1 MALENPKTK
10 VQKPADAPT
19 RYAVAGVLLSLLVM
33 TAFTLIGPK
42 RFPETPFRPELI
54 LDKPVP
60 DFRLNL
66 LADTGKTGERI
77 GPLTYQGK
85 NRVVLYFLSGQ
96 CGMCRMTNP
105 RVIKWLQSDAGRG
118 VTLLGVRCNALDKP
132 AEMQKWAETNHLP
145 FPILNDERGMT
156 SAYFQVA
163 HTPTF
168 AVIDK
173 QGILR
178 YLGAFDDNLEEADVK
193 RRFVPEALAALN
205 AGQPVAVK
213 SHVALGCAITSLKDS
228 VR

>member
-1 MALENPKTK
+1 MSVQNPKPK
-10 VQKPADAPT
+10 IQKPADAPS
-19 RYAVAGVLLSLLVM
+19 RYAVAGVLLSLAVM
-33 TAFTLIGPK
+33 IAFTLIGPK
-42 RFPETPFRPELI
+42 HFPETPFRPELI

-66 LADTGKTGERI
+66 LSDVGKKGERI
-77 GPLTYQGK
+77 GPLTFQGK
-85 NRVVLYFLSGQ
+85 KTVVLYFLSGQ

-105 RVIKWLQSDAGRG
+105 RVIRWIQSDAGRD
-118 VTLLGVRCNALDKP
+118 VALLGVRCNALDTP
-132 AEMQKWAETNHLP
+132 AEMQKWAETKRLP

-168 AVIDK
+168 AIIDRR
-173 QGILR
+173 GILR
-178 YLGAFDDNLEEADVK
+178 YLGAFDDNLEEAEVK
-193 RRFVPEALAALN
+193 RRFAPDALAALA

-228 VR
+228 VH

>member
-1 MALENPKTK
+1 MASQNPKSK
-10 VQKPADAPT
+10 IQNPDAAPT
-19 RYAVAGVLLSLLVM
+19 RYALVGVLLSLCVM
-33 TAFTLIGPK
+33 AAFTLIGPK
-42 RFPETPFRPELI
+42 HFPETPFRPELI

-66 LADTGKTGERI
+66 LADAGKTGERI

-85 NRVVLYFLSGQ
+85 KTVVLYFLSGQ

-105 RVIKWLQSDAGRG
+105 RVVRWLQSDAARDA
-118 VTLLGVRCNALDKP
+118 VLLGVRCNALDKP
-132 AEMQKWAETNHLP
+132 AEMQKWAKTNHLP

-168 AVIDK
+168 AIIDK
-173 QGILR
+173 RGILR
-178 YLGAFDDNLEEADVK
+178 YLGAFDDNLEEADVR
-193 RRFVPEALAALN
+193 RRFAPDALAALA
-205 AGQPVAVK
+205 AGQPVALK
-213 SHVALGCAITSLKDS
+213 SHAALGCAITSLKDS